1 MSTFGHLSCQV
12 ARWAQG
18 WPLPCPYSSSLQ
30 VSSGNRYLNV
40 ANSIMG
46 PFPVLILP
54 LKSSSVQR
62 GSNTFL
68 SNKMVRLT
76 LAHCY
81 QRLPNVNSSLELVST
96 PNGWAMRSTNSC
108 FHSILVVLS
117 LAKCQDLSVF
127 WEWGQQENDRKWERQ
142 KITATAALKSDFMIM
157 TWFFRD
163 QTGLVHFV
171 QLDFMDR
178 GKLIIPDDEW

>member
-1 MSTFGHLSCQV
+1 MTAVLRKRAKYFRATFPSLPQQWEGNWAGNWIVKMSTFGHLSCQV

-96 PNGWAMRSTNSC
+96 PMVEPWDPQTIVFIFC
-108 FHSILVVLS
+108 FKYQNL
-117 LAKCQDLSVF
+117 CVF
-127 WEWGQQENDRKWERQ
+127 SWR
-142 KITATAALKSDFMIM
+142 LM
-157 TWFFRD
+157 
-163 QTGLVHFV
+163 
-171 QLDFMDR
+171 
-178 GKLIIPDDEW
+178 